1 MAYKALYNKYRSKTF
16 DEIVG
21 QEATVQSLKNAL
33 LTNKIAHAYLFSGPR
48 GTGKTSLA
56 RLFAKALNCE
66 EGLGSICNKCENCL
80 AINNSSHPDVFEIDA
95 ASNSG
100 VDQVR
105 NLIEQVKYLP
115 TLGKYKVYII
125 DEVHMMTKEAFN
137 ALLKTLEEPP
147 QNVVFILCTT
157 DPYKVLPTILS
168 RCQRY
173 NLTKIDQADLI
184 KLLTKI
190 LNQELISFDNDALS
204 IIANLAN
211 GGARDALSILDQLI
225 AYSDGYISADKV
237 REVFGLVTN
246 EDKIILLNYL
256 YRKDTLS
263 TINFLEKLN
272 YKNIDISRFVLDL
285 LNLLKDCLIY
295 LKTENSELLQVSTIE
310 EVKQVTNIYSSFDL
324 LNLIEMF
331 LTCQSK
337 IKEASNPG
345 FVLEI
350 TLLELLEKAKQIPQN
365 ETKNPAKPEQKSKII
380 DEIPNSNK
388 VVEKVHLNES
398 KITEK
403 PSSSVTQKPTV
414 FPSKSEKDAEKHME
428 NATQTTNFIPLFNEG
443 EFYHLTQDEIV
454 NLMVLGKKE
463 KETRK
468 YLVEHWG
475 ELENFKYNPKIGAFA
490 TLLSEG
496 IPYIIGS
503 SILVLS
509 YNNKNRA
516 TLANIKTNQK
526 IMTSIIKE
534 AFSLKLETYALNRDE
549 QTTYYQ
555 HYCNLQQINQL
566 PAIEDIKEIVLK

>member
-173 NLTKIDQADLI
+173 NLTKIDQPDLI

-190 LNQELISFDNDALS
+190 LKQELISFDNDALS

-310 EVKQVTNIYSSFDL
+310 EVKQVTNIYNSFDL

-350 TLLELLEKAKQIPQN
+350 TLLELLEKTKQISQN
-365 ETKNPAKPEQKSKII
+365 EIKNPAKLEQKSKII
-380 DEIPNSNK
+380 DETPNTSK
-388 VVEKVHLNES
+388 VVEKELLTES
-398 KITEK
+398 KITKEPL
-403 PSSSVTQKPTV
+403 PSVAQKPTV
-414 FPSKSEKDAEKHME
+414 FPSKSEKEEKKHTE

-516 TLANIKTNQK
+516 TLANIKANQK

>member
-173 NLTKIDQADLI
+173 NLTKIDQPDLI

-190 LNQELISFDNDALS
+190 LKQELISFDNDALS

-310 EVKQVTNIYSSFDL
+310 EVKQVTNIYNSFDL
-324 LNLIEMF
+324 LNLIETF

-350 TLLELLEKAKQIPQN
+350 TLLELLEKTKQIPQN
-365 ETKNPAKPEQKSKII
+365 ETKNPAKPEQKSKIM

-388 VVEKVHLNES
+388 VVEKVLLNES

-403 PSSSVTQKPTV
+403 PSPSVTQKPTV
-414 FPSKSEKDAEKHME
+414 FSSKVEKDTEKHME

-468 YLVEHWG
+468 YLIEHWG

-516 TLANIKTNQK
+516 TLANIKANQK

-566 PAIEDIKEIVLK
+566 PAIEDIKKIVLK